1 MKSTKNK
8 TKKDKNPSPKPQLDF
23 SNTEIAFSYK
33 SDRELKKAGWLF
45 SLMNKTWLVNPLS
58 DLGMLAMKMRLPF
71 TQKIVKE
78 TMFDQFVGGRTLL
91 ECTPSIEKLYEYE
104 ILTFLD
110 YGAEGK
116 ESEKDFNKTMNENIR
131 AIEYATANT
140 STPIVVTKISGLA
153 RFELLESIQE
163 KRDDLPSDIVQ
174 EYKNVIKRLD
184 SICNAASE
192 NGVAVM
198 IDAEES
204 WIQDIIDHLA
214 DVMMKRYNKE
224 RVVVYNT
231 FQMYRHDRLQFL
243 VNSFNKAQEEGY
255 LLGAK
260 LVRGAYMEKENRRA
274 EEMGYPT
281 PIQKSKQA
289 TDDAYN
295 MALRFCID
303 NYEQI
308 GSCAATHN
316 AESCKIQADI
326 IHEKGIDRNHPHL
339 NFCQLYGMS
348 DNLTFNLAAAGYNAA
363 KYVVYGQVNEV
374 FPYLV
379 RRAKENTAV
388 SGDMSR
394 EYGLIKK
401 EMERR
406 GI

>member
-8 TKKDKNPSPKPQLDF
+8 TKKNKKSNPKPRLDF
-23 SNTEIAFSYK
+23 NNTEIAFAYK

-58 DLGMLAMKMRLPF
+58 DLGMLAMKMRIPF

-91 ECTPSIEKLYEYE
+91 ECTPSIEKLYDYE
-104 ILTFLD
+104 ILTVLD
-110 YGAEGK
+110 YGAEAK
-116 ESEKDFNKTMNENIR
+116 ETEKDFNRTMNENIR
-131 AIEYATANT
+131 AIEYAAANA
-140 STPIVVTKISGLA
+140 STPVISTKITGLA
-153 RFELLESIQE
+153 RFELLENIQK
-163 KRDDLPSDIVQ
+163 KRDDLPEDIVD

-184 SICNAASE
+184 SICHAAAE

-204 WIQDIIDHLA
+204 WIQDIIDYLA

-260 LVRGAYMEKENRRA
+260 LVRGAYMEKENARA

-281 PIQKSKQA
+281 PIQPNKQA
-289 TDDAYN
+289 SDDAFN

-308 GSCAATHN
+308 CSCAATHN

-326 IHEKGIDRNHPHL
+326 IHEKGIDKNHPHL

-401 EMERR
+401 ELDRR
-406 GI
+406 DL